1 MIKFFRKI
9 RQNLLSEGNT
19 GKYLKYAIGEIVLV
33 VIGILIAIQVSNWN
47 EVRKSNNKTEALFD
61 KFEDELF
68 YTIKNADN
76 DISNSIKA
84 DSEIKRI
91 LGNKVTRQEYINNDS
106 LKDLI
111 TWRITLNPELD
122 NMDKLKEREEELDKK
137 YNEILLLINRFGFD
151 REREVDAM
159 NALRFSSE
167 QNSDYITLNFP
178 WARLSDSL
186 SQESAYRYFLTD
198 ENYKNRLFT
207 HWKKG
212 MDYATIITSYRIELL
227 LILSK
232 LKAIREAYTPDQ
244 FEELFENLGLKSL
257 ERIAIDKTSKQINSD
272 DKIAKSFII
281 TNFSKDTLFIV
292 LKNYKGD
299 ELISG
304 KFLPSR
310 IAVSRA
316 TKIDLHKN
324 EPRIVEV
331 YKEGI
336 LIEKYKEVQ
345 YGYLILK

>member
-9 RQNLLSEGNT
+9 RKNLLLEGNT

-76 DISNSIKA
+76 DISHSIKV
-84 DSEIKRI
+84 DSDIKRI

-111 TWRITLNPELD
+111 TWRITLNPALD

-137 YNEILLLINRFGFD
+137 YNEILFLINRFGFD

-207 HWKKG
+207 HWKKS

-232 LKAIREAYTPDQ
+232 LKAIREAYTPQQ
-244 FEELFENLGLKSL
+244 FEELFKSLGLKPL
-257 ERIAIDKTSKQINSD
+257 EKIAIDKTTKEINSD
-272 DKIAKSFII
+272 KKIAKSYIMA
-281 TNFSKDTLFIV
+281 NLSKDTLRII
-292 LKNYKGD
+292 LKNKKGN
-299 ELISG
+299 ELTSG
-304 KFLPSR
+304 QFPPGR
-310 IAVSRA
+310 MIAGRA
-316 TKIDLHKN
+316 TKIDFYKN
-324 EPRIVEV
+324 EQKILEV
-331 YKEGI
+331 YKGGV
-336 LIEKYKEVQ
+336 LIEKYKELQ